1 MTFSQSIQSC
11 FKNYFNA
18 KGRASRSEYWYF
30 TLFQFLVMLPLALFF
45 GVSSTLNIFYGY
57 KAIFILSIILFVCGV
72 LLFIA
77 PNICVFIRRMHD
89 IGKSGWWYLLNI
101 VPGIIS
107 LIIDAIN
114 GTLFNMEDSQETYP
128 LSILIVDLIGFV
140 IFILILVWLCKDTQN
155 QENKYGD
162 IPQDKKEDFGI
173 IDNQQID

>member
-45 GVSSTLNIFYGY
+45 GVSSTLYIFYGY
-57 KAIFILSIILFVCGV
+57 KAIFIISIILLVCGSIT
-72 LLFIA
+72 FFA

-101 VPGIIS
+101 APGVIS

-114 GTLFNMEDSQETYP
+114 GTLFNMEDSQETY
-128 LSILIVDLIGFV
+128 SSSVLIVDLIGFV